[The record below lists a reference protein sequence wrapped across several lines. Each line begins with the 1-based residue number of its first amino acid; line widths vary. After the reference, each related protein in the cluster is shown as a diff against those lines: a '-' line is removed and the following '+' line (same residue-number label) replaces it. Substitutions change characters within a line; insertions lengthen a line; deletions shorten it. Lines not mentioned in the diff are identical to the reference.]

1 MPSDRPDSLSSALT
15 RNIRTLEERRAREAV
30 ATTRQEKVIGSIT
43 SFMGS
48 MPFVYLHAAFYGAWV
63 LGALGMLPGILK
75 FDPSFTG
82 LATTASIEAIFLST
96 FVLISQNRMADAADK
111 RADLDLHIS
120 LLTEHELTKLTE
132 MVEAVAAHFDITTAN
147 HPELNEIKKDV
158 ALRRCS
164 MRSRQRSRSDDVF
177 SIRSNRM
184 PHPDAASLVV
194 GSGSGMICVPP

>member
-1 MPSDRPDSLSSALT
+1 MPAGPPDSLSSALT
-15 RNIRTLEERRAREAV
+15 RNIRKLEERRAREAV
-30 ATTRQEKVIGSIT
+30 ATTRQEKVVVAIT

-63 LGALGMLPGILK
+63 LAAFGMLPGIPR
-75 FDPSFTG
+75 FDVSFAG

-96 FVLISQNRMADAADK
+96 FVLISQNRMAEAADK

-147 HPELNEIKKDV
+147 HPELSEIKKDV
-158 ALRRCS
+158 ALETVLDEIEAE
-164 MRSRQRSRSDDVF
+164 RQKR
-177 SIRSNRM
+177 
-184 PHPDAASLVV
+184 
-194 GSGSGMICVPP
+194 

>member
-1 MPSDRPDSLSSALT
+1 MPPDPPDNLSSALT

-30 ATTRQEKVIGSIT
+30 GTTRQEKVVVAIT

-63 LGALGMLPGILK
+63 LAAFGMLPSIPK
-75 FDPSFTG
+75 FDPSFAG

-96 FVLISQNRMADAADK
+96 FVLISQNRMAEAADK

-147 HPELNEIKKDV
+147 HPELSEIKKDV
-158 ALRRCS
+158 ALETVLDEIEAQQRFCQG
-164 MRSRQRSRSDDVF
+164 SRLQV
-177 SIRSNRM
+177 
-184 PHPDAASLVV
+184 
-194 GSGSGMICVPP
+194 